1 MPDKKQSSILKV
13 SVDRATFHGEG
24 FEPTMVNFFFGR
36 NGAGKSTVAD
46 ILKNH
51 PEDIEWENED
61 HDSREVLLYDQK
73 FVTDHFR
80 NREKDKK
87 KIKGVFLVDK
97 ANAVKEDEL
106 EAKEAEQNVAQDNLD
121 KASADNEANEKAKAA
136 LYPQLTEDCNKDTEV
151 FQIGRAHV

>member
-1 MPDKKQSSILKV
+1 
-13 SVDRATFHGEG
+13 
-24 FEPTMVNFFFGR
+24 MVNFFFGR

-51 PEDIEWENED
+51 PEDVEWENED
-61 HDSREVLLYDQK
+61 HDSREVLLYDQR

-97 ANAVKEDEL
+97 ANAVKGEPQPIW
-106 EAKEAEQNVAQDNLD
+106 AVIYSFVNL
-121 KASADNEANEKAKAA
+121 SI
-136 LYPQLTEDCNKDTEV
+136 LHSWVLS
-151 FQIGRAHV
+151 FSS